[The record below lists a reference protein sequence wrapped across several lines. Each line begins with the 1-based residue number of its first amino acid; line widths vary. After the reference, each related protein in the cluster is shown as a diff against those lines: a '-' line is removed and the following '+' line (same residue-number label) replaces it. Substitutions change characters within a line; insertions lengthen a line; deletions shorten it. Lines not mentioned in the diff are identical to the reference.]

1 MGSKSTY
8 NQLEYSLFF
17 FVFSEKYNTTL
28 YSRQFES
35 TEFLRG
41 KFLKFSCGSKKCK
54 MSHRHL
60 I

>member
-35 TEFLRG
+35 TEFLRA
-41 KFLKFSCGSKKCK
+41 KFLKLSCHGKDCE
-54 MSHRHL
+54 MTHRNM